1 MENQTN
7 LVYEHNRGYIGETSV
22 RFGARMSQHSGDK
35 NSSIY
40 KDSVANGYDVSKS
53 DFKIIGKGY
62 SKTRDRKLAEAL
74 FIKDKKPI
82 LNEQKQSY
90 KLQLFN

>member
-53 DFKIIGKGY
+53 AKLEIENLLRRY
-62 SKTRDRKLAEAL
+62 LSRTRSP
-74 FIKDKKPI
+74 F
-82 LNEQKQSY
+82 
-90 KLQLFN
+90 